1 MKKAIMVD
9 FLTTVLL
16 AIIIF
21 VPTCYMLS
29 KVFVLSDQAKNS
41 FGTMVG
47 DIQKFAEDENAL
59 SSNSIIVLDKGTAL
73 LLYADKTTPLAYD
86 VRETNFNL
94 PTEGDQNA
102 KREEYVL
109 PFPAGKC
116 QDIPCA
122 CLCRKFGDTLNTEE
136 SITRVDLSPT
146 DIRPTAGFLTLYSH
160 TYTMDCTL
168 LLCESLSKV
177 PLKE

>member
-1 MKKAIMVD
+1 MKKAIMVY

-41 FGTMVG
+41 FGTMVE
-47 DIQKFAEDENAL
+47 DIQKFAGDENQL
-59 SSNSIIVLDKGTAL
+59 SSNSVFILDKGTAL
-73 LLYADKTTPLAYD
+73 LLYADKTIPLVYD

-102 KREEYVL
+102 KREAY
-109 PFPAGKC
+109 
-116 QDIPCA
+116 
-122 CLCRKFGDTLNTEE
+122 TL
-136 SITRVDLSPT
+136 
-146 DIRPTAGFLTLYSH
+146 H
-160 TYTMDCTL
+160 
-168 LLCESLSKV
+168 
-177 PLKE
+177 